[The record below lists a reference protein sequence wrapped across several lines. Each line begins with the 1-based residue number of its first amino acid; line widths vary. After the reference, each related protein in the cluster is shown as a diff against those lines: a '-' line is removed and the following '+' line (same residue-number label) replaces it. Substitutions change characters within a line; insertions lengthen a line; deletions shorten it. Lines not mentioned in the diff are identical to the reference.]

1 MAVPVVRWIGRRI
14 EDACRRTE
22 EERQR
27 RSNDYDCI

>member
-22 EERQR
+22 EVL
-27 RSNDYDCI
+27 